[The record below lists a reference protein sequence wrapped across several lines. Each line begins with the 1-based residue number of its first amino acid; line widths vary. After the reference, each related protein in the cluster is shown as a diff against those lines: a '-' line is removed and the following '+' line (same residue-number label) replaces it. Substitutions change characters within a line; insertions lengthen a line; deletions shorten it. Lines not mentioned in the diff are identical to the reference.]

1 MSTQPISNVNGSYV
15 ENGARRRWNSLM
27 LVNIINNANLGMEL
41 MSHLVAL
48 T

>member
-1 MSTQPISNVNGSYV
+1 MSTQPLSNANGSYV

-27 LVNIINNANLGMEL
+27 LVIIINNANLGMEL
-41 MSHLVAL
+41 MSHLAAF